1 MTKNWY
7 TVKSE
12 IYDEINRYRSER
24 WKNDPGLSDYINR
37 AITKSEDFS
46 SNMRKELI
54 IFVIAKSLHIMGAPL
69 PSNKEDKQ
77 EKLNKNQIYYDLF
90 EHFKFSLNT
99 PIGNLMYP
107 LSFVSNSSY
116 TSSQDKRDVSS
127 QIELGFEQLELVKK
141 FPEYKEVFENIPK
154 ELFFKNVNIDNLR
167 KEVAVKNGLKRLAKE
182 FPQFSEDILKVK
194 DEFSLK
200 ALKSIKELRV
210 ESEYSKVLS
219 FLNEVYDEEA
229 IQMVNEFVVNTAS
242 YSYLKNQPSI
252 KKLIKL
258 YPKAENVFSRFL
270 NYKKDVQEASMFIE
284 SDRNY
289 IYMPFTINLEALEAK
304 LWKEHKLSRQ
314 DLAETFSSFCRV
326 WKKQGETVFKY
337 FLSDIRKGQNT
348 EIELI
353 FKIDKDELSISLENL
368 NKFIKETLTEYLNLS
383 ATMKNALDYPLQE
396 KFDKLEMQSD
406 LVASKNNAISSKVKK
421 F

>member
-1 MTKNWY
+1 MTKVWY
-7 TVKSE
+7 TVESE
-12 IYDEINRYRSER
+12 IYDEINRNRSNR
-24 WKNDPGLSDYINR
+24 WQINPNLSDYINR
-37 AITKSEDFS
+37 AIKNSEDFS
-46 SNMRKELI
+46 SDMRKELI
-54 IFVIAKSLHIMGAPL
+54 IFVIAKLLHIMGAPL
-69 PSNKEDKQ
+69 PSKKEDKQ
-77 EKLNKNQIYYDLF
+77 EKLNKNHIYYDVF
-90 EHFKFSLNT
+90 EHFNFSLNT
-99 PIGNLMYP
+99 PMGKLISP

-116 TSSQDKRDVSS
+116 TSSEDKRNVSS
-127 QIELGFEQLELVKK
+127 QIELGFKQLELVKT
-141 FPEYKEVFENIPK
+141 FSEYKEVFENIPK

-200 ALKSIKELRV
+200 ALKSIKNLRV

-219 FLNEVYDEEA
+219 FLNEVYDEDA
-229 IQMVNEFVVNTAS
+229 IQMVNKFVVNSAS

-258 YPKAENVFSRFL
+258 YPETESVFSGFL
-270 NYKKDVQEASMFIE
+270 NYKKDIQDASIFIE
-284 SDRNY
+284 SDKNY
-289 IYMPFTINLEALEAK
+289 VYMPFTINLEALEAK
-304 LWKEHKLSRQ
+304 LWKKNKLSRQ
-314 DLAETFSSFCRV
+314 DLAETFASFCRV

-337 FLSDIRKGQNT
+337 FLIDIRKGQNT

-383 ATMKNALDYPLQE
+383 VTMKNALEYPLQE

-406 LVASKNNAISSKVKK
+406 LVPTTNKAVSRKVKK